1 MSLLLEAASPGR
13 ECRWLPVKLHRVDV
27 EAKTIGNGAW
37 PDVDAWQGN
46 GRAGRVDVRVNGAG
60 RPDAERSALGI
71 FAQRCS
77 RDTRSG

>member
-1 MSLLLEAASPGR
+1 MPLALAAYEVAP
-13 ECRWLPVKLHRVDV
+13 CV
-27 EAKTIGNGAW
+27 EVKTIGNGAW
-37 PDVDAWQGN
+37 PDVDAGQGN